1 MKPVTING
9 LEKRYADGTYAV
21 RGIDLV
27 IGEGE
32 FLTLLGPSGCGKT
45 TTLRCLAGL
54 EAPTGGSITF
64 GDQVVA
70 DPEHN
75 VFVPPEKRDISMVFQ
90 NYALWPHMTV
100 FANVAYPLKMAKVRN
115 AEIKD
120 RVAASLALV
129 NLRERAQ
136 QPASQLSGGQQ
147 QRVALARAMVGRP
160 SLIFFDEPLSNLDAK
175 LRHTMQEQIR
185 AAHESLGSTT
195 VYVTHDQ
202 QEALA
207 LSDRIVVMDQGKIL
221 QIGTPEEL
229 YRHPNSHFVAD
240 FLGYQNI
247 MDATVVGVDADSY
260 TVQLNDSDLKI
271 KLQGKTE
278 KKVGA
283 PVTVAFRSAHLR
295 LDTMPDEQFTPID
308 AVITQATYR
317 GRDLLMVLEAHGK
330 TLRATL
336 DEDEMVRVDRSQLTE
351 GASITL
357 KLLADRVVALPDADP
372 DSDTAETFESEDM

>member
-1 MKPVTING
+1 MKPVTISG
-9 LEKRYADGTYAV
+9 LEKRYADGTFAV

-54 EAPTGGSITF
+54 EAPTGGSISF

-70 DPEHN
+70 DPANN

-115 AEIKD
+115 AEIKE

-229 YRHPNSHFVAD
+229 YRQPNSHFVAD

-247 MDATVVGVDADSY
+247 MEATVMGVDADSY

-271 KLQGKTE
+271 KLQGKT
-278 KKVGA
+278 KKKAGDL
-283 PVTVAFRSAHLR
+283 VTVAFRSAHLR

-308 AVITQATYR
+308 AVITQVTYR
-317 GRDLLMVLEAHGK
+317 GRDLLMLLDAHGK
-330 TLRATL
+330 IMRATL

-351 GASITL
+351 GSKITL
-357 KLLADRVVALPDADP
+357 KLLADRVVALPDTDP
-372 DSDTAETFESEDM
+372 GSDIAETFEAEDM

>member
-1 MKPVTING
+1 MEPVTISG
-9 LEKRYADGTYAV
+9 LEKRYSDGTYAV
-21 RGIDLV
+21 RGIDLT

-64 GDQVVA
+64 GDRVVA
-70 DPEHN
+70 DPANN
-75 VFVPPEKRDISMVFQ
+75 VFVPPEKRNISMVFQ

-100 FANVAYPLKMAKVRN
+100 FGNVAYPLKMTKVRGT
-115 AEIKD
+115 EIRE
-120 RVAASLALV
+120 RVGDALGLV

-136 QPASQLSGGQQ
+136 QPASALSGGQQ
-147 QRVALARAMVGRP
+147 QRVALARAMVGHP

-175 LRHTMQEQIR
+175 LRHTMQDQIR

-240 FLGYQNI
+240 FLGYQNVLG
-247 MDATVVGVDADSY
+247 ATVMGVDADSY
-260 TVQLNDSDLKI
+260 TVELKGSDLRV
-271 KLQGKTE
+271 KLLGSTTKT
-278 KKVGA
+278 VGS
-283 PVTVAFRSAHLR
+283 PVTVAFRSAHLC
-295 LDTMPDEQFTPID
+295 LETLPDEQFTPVD
-308 AVITQATYR
+308 AVITRSTYR
-317 GRDLLMVLEAHGK
+317 GRDMLLIVEAHGLV
-330 TLRATL
+330 LRASL
-336 DEDEMVRVDRSQLTE
+336 DEDEIVRLDRSQLAP
-351 GASITL
+351 GSPITL
-357 KLLADRVVALPDADP
+357 KLRADRVVALPDPSAG
-372 DSDTAETFESEDM
+372 SETAETFESEDM

>member
-1 MKPVTING
+1 MEPVTISG
-9 LEKRYADGTYAV
+9 LEKRYPDGTLAV
-21 RGIDLV
+21 RGIDLT

-70 DPEHN
+70 DPANN
-75 VFVPPEKRDISMVFQ
+75 VFVPPEKRRISMVFQ

-100 FANVAYPLKMAKVRN
+100 FGNVAYPLQMSKVRG
-115 AEIKD
+115 AELRA
-120 RVAASLALV
+120 RVGDALGLV

-136 QPASQLSGGQQ
+136 QPASALSGGQQ

-175 LRHTMQEQIR
+175 LRHTMQDQIR
-185 AAHESLGSTT
+185 AAHESLGATT

-229 YRHPNSHFVAD
+229 YRHPASHFVAD
-240 FLGYQNI
+240 FLGYQNVL
-247 MDATVVGVDADSY
+247 DATITGIDSDSY
-260 TVQLNDSDLKI
+260 TVVLKGSDVQV
-271 KLQGKTE
+271 KLLGSTTKT
-278 KKVGA
+278 VGS
-283 PVTVAFRSAHLR
+283 PVTVAFRSAHLC
-295 LDTMPDEQFTPID
+295 LETLPDEQFTPID
-308 AVITQATYR
+308 AVITRSTYR
-317 GRDLLMVLEAHGK
+317 GRDMLLIVQAHGQ
-330 TLRATL
+330 TLRASL
-336 DEDEMVRVDRSQLTE
+336 DEDEIVRVDRSQLTP
-351 GASITL
+351 GSPITL
-357 KLLADRVVALPDADP
+357 KLRADRVVALPDPEP
-372 DSDTAETFESEDM
+372 DSETAETFEEEDM